1 MSSTLVCFCG
11 TIFVETAV
19 QNSTPLC
26 KDVITIPITVVQ
38 NSISLYRY
46 AISGLSGFRALHNEL
61 LEVLQ
66 VPYSQSGDKE
76 QFARQVTVNSFENVI
91 NMSFIYFSKVVPDT
105 ITEFLIYLEI
115 LVVFKTP
122 LTKCPEV

>member
-1 MSSTLVCFCG
+1 MAQRLEPTADRIAQHYVRTLLPYQIMLFKFQFHF
-11 TIFVETAV
+11 ID
-19 QNSTPLC
+19 N
-26 KDVITIPITVVQ
+26 
-38 NSISLYRY
+38 

-66 VPYSQSGDKE
+66 VPYSQSRDKE

-105 ITEFLIYLEI
+105 ITEFSYLPRVNCCF
-115 LVVFKTP
+115 LNT
-122 LTKCPEV
+122 LD